1 MSIEKA
7 KYNKDEL
14 TDKSIS
20 INCIWDGKLISV
32 PLSEDNR
39 HYVEI
44 LRQVAAGELTIAD
57 AD

>member
-1 MSIEKA
+1 MSIENA
-7 KYNKDEL
+7 KYNKDGL
-14 TDKSIS
+14 TDKVVS

-39 HYVEI
+39 HYAEI
-44 LRQVAAGELTIAD
+44 MRQVDAGELTIAA

>member
-1 MSIEKA
+1 MSIENA
-7 KYNKDEL
+7 KYNKDEH
-14 TDKSIS
+14 TDKAIS